1 MMRAPALALPSTA
14 GERSRRPHRYFA
26 QHVRRD
32 KEAGEMSSLRLGSRG
47 PDVARLQMALR
58 AHGFNPGATD
68 GTFDESTLAAVLA
81 FQKSERLLADGIV
94 GPRTSAALG
103 LIDRAIVPSV
113 LADVTVHV
121 VAEMFPG
128 TPTRNI
134 ELNLPTVLQALIAPE
149 LTDKPM
155 VLMSLATIRAETAGF
170 VPISEGQSRFNTS
183 PGGHP
188 FDLYDNRKDLGNTGA
203 PDGERY
209 RGRGFVQ
216 LTGRA
221 NYDFHGAA
229 IGVPELVDDPDRANE
244 PDIAAQLLAS
254 FLKVQERRIK
264 EALLVNDFAGARRL
278 VNGGSHGLDE
288 FVETFRIGQLLLPD
302 ALETGV

>member
-1 MMRAPALALPSTA
+1 
-14 GERSRRPHRYFA
+14 
-26 QHVRRD
+26 
-32 KEAGEMSSLRLGSRG
+32 MSSLRLGSRG
-47 PDVARLQMALR
+47 PDVTRVQQALR

-68 GTFDESTLAAVLA
+68 GTFDEGTLAAVLA

-103 LIDRAIVPSV
+103 LIDRAVVPSI
-113 LADVTVHV
+113 LPGVTLHV

-134 ELNLPTVLQALIAPE
+134 ELNLPCVLQALVAPE
-149 LTDKPM
+149 LTDKAM

-188 FDLYDNRKDLGNTGA
+188 FDLYDNRKDVGNAGA

-221 NYDFHGAA
+221 NYDFHGTA
-229 IGVPELVDDPDRANE
+229 IGVPELVDDPERANE
-244 PDIAAQLLAS
+244 PDVAARLLAS

-264 EALLVNDFAGARRL
+264 EALLVNDLAGARRL

-288 FVETFRIGQLLLPD
+288 FVEAFRLGQVLLPD
-302 ALETGV
+302 VLETGV

>member
-1 MMRAPALALPSTA
+1 M
-14 GERSRRPHRYFA
+14 
-26 QHVRRD
+26 Q
-32 KEAGEMSSLRLGSRG
+32 
-47 PDVARLQMALR
+47 QALR
-58 AHGFNPGATD
+58 AHGFNPGTTD
-68 GTFDESTLAAVLA
+68 GTFDEGTFAAVLA

-94 GPRTSAALG
+94 GPRTAAALG
-103 LIDRAIVPSV
+103 LIERAIIPSV
-113 LADVTVHV
+113 LPGVSLHV
-121 VAEMFPG
+121 VAEMFPD

-203 PDGERY
+203 PDGERF

-221 NYDFHGAA
+221 NYIFHGAA
-229 IGVPELVDDPDRANE
+229 VGIPELADDPERANE
-244 PDIAAQLLAS
+244 PDIAARLLAS
-254 FLKVQERRIK
+254 FLKAHERPIK
-264 EALLVNDFAGARRL
+264 EALLVNDLAAARRL
-278 VNGGSHGLDE
+278 VNGGSHGLAD
-288 FVETFRIGQLLLPD
+288 FVEAFRVGQHLLPD
-302 ALETGV
+302 SVETGV